1 MSVFISNEL
10 IPKIERYYNIKM
22 TGTTEDVG
30 YGEQAMAFEDVTDSY
45 SDLEDWL
52 ENGDVGTCYEDADE
66 QIHYKVSVEDG
77 AYDFVLDKE
86 NVEYE
91 SYLEDIKSDLNN
103 LFSNASVEDFRTLCQ
118 NLQDYDEYKKSHED
132 VIDFDLIDKED
143 YEDAVKEAIVNYI
156 ASNDIEADI
165 KKLNDTDVVE
175 DGDNSFTYKGEEYQG
190 FDSSDGGCF
199 DCKSCEN
206 FDLIYE
212 AVQEANCEDK
222 EELTMYLCGM
232 NFVYKNLVDDVMY
245 KFYFK

>member
-1 MSVFISNEL
+1 MSVFISKEL

-22 TGTTEDVG
+22 TDLTEEVG
-30 YGEQAMAFEDVTDSY
+30 YGEQAMAFEDVTDSC

-52 ENGDVGTCYEDADE
+52 ENGDVLTCYEDADG
-66 QIHYKVSVEDG
+66 QIHYKVSVENG
-77 AYDFVLDKE
+77 VFDFVLDKE

-143 YEDAVKEAIVNYI
+143 YESIVKEAITEYI
-156 ASNDIEADI
+156 EKNDIKAEIKGLSAD
-165 KKLNDTDVVE
+165 DVVM

-190 FDSSDGGCF
+190 FDSSDGGDF
-199 DCKSCEN
+199 DCTSCEN

-212 AVQEANCEDK
+212 AVLEANCEDK